1 MPPSSRLLTRRQWL
15 GHATCAGVA
24 GGMMLRGT
32 AKDGVVEIPPQTM
45 PAYLESYRDPAFG
58 SRVTRITGEP
68 GSRIRNVG
76 GKWAEVA
83 RHRYSKIPA
92 WNADQS
98 LLLLGRHDGLP
109 GGLFLDGS
117 TYEPLFGQARS
128 PGTEETWHPKKPE
141 VMFFTKDDLL
151 GEWQVRT
158 DAIKILATFPGYSG
172 LHFGPWEGNFSRDG
186 GRVVLTGKCKKSPVA
201 FAYDLASGKKWPDIW
216 LKGTEVDWVSISPS
230 GRYVV
235 LNGAVSSKRGDQTQV
250 YDLEGSKIGPLWEEY
265 GRPSHYDMSFDSE
278 GEEVAVGVSKSK
290 PDDGR
295 VISRRL
301 RDGRVTV
308 LTSGGYASHASARN
322 VGLPGWAFVTYQH
335 SGPDWE
341 PYWNE
346 VVMVKLD
353 GSQKVRRIA
362 QLRTELTDYLTESH
376 AVPSPDGRRV
386 LWCSNWGAASGR
398 PIASFVAEVP
408 PLD

>member
-1 MPPSSRLLTRRQWL
+1 M
-15 GHATCAGVA
+15 AGDA
-24 GGMMLRGT
+24 GLKAAAQDGIVEAVPRG
-32 AKDGVVEIPPQTM
+32 M
-45 PAYLESYRDPAFG
+45 PAYMASYRDPAFG

-68 GSRIRNVG
+68 GSRIPKVD

-83 RHRYSKIPA
+83 RHRYSKVPA

-98 LLLLGRHDGLP
+98 LLLLGRHAGRP
-109 GGLFLDGS
+109 EWLFLDGA
-117 TYEPLFGQARS
+117 TYEPLFGQENS

-141 VMFFTKDDLL
+141 VMFFVKGDAL
-151 GEWQVRT
+151 GEWDVRAGT
-158 DAIKILATFPGYSG
+158 TTTLATFPGYAD

-186 GRVVLTGKCKKSPVA
+186 GRVVLTGKRGKVPVA
-201 FAYDLASGKKWPDIW
+201 FAYEVASGKRWPDIP
-216 LKGTEVDWVSISPS
+216 LKGMEVDWVSISPS
-230 GRYVV
+230 GQYVV
-235 LNGAVSSKRGDQTQV
+235 LNGGITPKRRDQTQV
-250 YDLEGSKIGPLWEEY
+250 YDLEGRKAGPLWEEY
-265 GRPSHYDMSFDSE
+265 GRPSHYDMTFDHE

-322 VGLPGWAFVTYQH
+322 VGLPGWVFVTCQH
-335 SGPDWE
+335 SGPDWP

-353 GSQKVRRIA
+353 GSQTVRRIA
-362 QLRTELTDYLTESH
+362 HLRTRLTDYLTESH

-386 LWCSNWGAASGR
+386 LWCSNWGVAAGR

-408 PLD
+408 PPA